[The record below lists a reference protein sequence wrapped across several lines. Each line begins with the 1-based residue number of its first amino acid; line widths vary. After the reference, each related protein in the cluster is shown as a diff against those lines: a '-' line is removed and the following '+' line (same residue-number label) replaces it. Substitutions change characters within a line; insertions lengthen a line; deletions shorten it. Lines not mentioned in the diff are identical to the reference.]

1 MSLLPSRA
9 ARIPGTSSS
18 LCALLALLLLTPPGP
33 LASAGPSAVVVRE
46 LRCVCLTITS
56 TINPKMITN
65 LQMIAAGPQCPKVE
79 IIATLKT
86 GKAACLDPE
95 APLIKKIIQKFL
107 DRSEIKQQFTLTPKS
122 TGSGN
127 NSTSVLLTM
136 SLRSDVA
143 SSRASSFRVLQV
155 LLPLSLL
162 LAMMVPPTIGKTI
175 SVDYKKYIELRCKC
189 VKTIS
194 SIHPSNIQSLKVISP
209 GPHCPKVEV
218 IANLKNGKELCLD
231 PDAPKIKRIVQKIV
245 ERDGSA
251 A

>member
-1 MSLLPSRA
+1 
-9 ARIPGTSSS
+9 
-18 LCALLALLLLTPPGP
+18 
-33 LASAGPSAVVVRE
+33 
-46 LRCVCLTITS
+46 
-56 TINPKMITN
+56 
-65 LQMIAAGPQCPKVE
+65 
-79 IIATLKT
+79 
-86 GKAACLDPE
+86 
-95 APLIKKIIQKFL
+95 
-107 DRSEIKQQFTLTPKS
+107 
-122 TGSGN
+122 
-127 NSTSVLLTM
+127 M

-162 LAMMVPPTIGKTI
+162 LAMMVPPTIGKSKRNVGKAKAI

>member
-1 MSLLPSRA
+1 
-9 ARIPGTSSS
+9 
-18 LCALLALLLLTPPGP
+18 
-33 LASAGPSAVVVRE
+33 
-46 LRCVCLTITS
+46 
-56 TINPKMITN
+56 
-65 LQMIAAGPQCPKVE
+65 
-79 IIATLKT
+79 
-86 GKAACLDPE
+86 
-95 APLIKKIIQKFL
+95 
-107 DRSEIKQQFTLTPKS
+107 
-122 TGSGN
+122 
-127 NSTSVLLTM
+127 M